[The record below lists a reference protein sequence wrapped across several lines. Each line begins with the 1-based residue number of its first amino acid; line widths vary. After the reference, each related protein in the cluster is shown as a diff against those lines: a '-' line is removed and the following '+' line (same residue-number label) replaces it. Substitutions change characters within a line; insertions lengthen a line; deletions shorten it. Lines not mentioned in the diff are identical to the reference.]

1 MSETSML
8 IEWDMKSNGEYAQL
22 EAFYDYDKEMNT
34 LAVYSVMYHGLDWI
48 DYISDITRNYI
59 TNYISER
66 LDDSE

>member
-1 MSETSML
+1 MNETSML
-8 IEWDMKSNGEYAQL
+8 IEWDMKSDGEYAQL
-22 EAFYDYDKEMNT
+22 EAFYDYDQEMNT

-66 LDDSE
+66 LNDSE